1 MDSDERMNYAPE
13 EVLRDVERRRLR
25 SLVAAAADDL
35 YALHAPEFVL
45 VNPSGVVWTKEH
57 YIGGVVD
64 GTINY
69 RRFEA
74 TSNIDV
80 VIDGDL
86 GVLRYRSAIDIQVLA
101 QERGALECWHVDCYR
116 RNAPDAPWQLIW
128 SQATAIESLVE

>member
-1 MDSDERMNYAPE
+1 MDGDDRKNYAAK
-13 EVLRDVERRRLR
+13 EVLREVERRRLR
-25 SLVAAAADDL
+25 SLVEVAVDDL

-45 VNPSGVVWTKEH
+45 VTPSGVVWNREH
-57 YIGGVVD
+57 YVGGVVD

-86 GVLRYRSAIDIQVLA
+86 GVLRYRSAIDIQVLD
-101 QERGALECWHVDCYR
+101 RGRGTLECWHVDCYR
-116 RNAPDAPWQLIW
+116 RNAPDASWRVFW
-128 SQATAIESLVE
+128 SQATAIESLEE